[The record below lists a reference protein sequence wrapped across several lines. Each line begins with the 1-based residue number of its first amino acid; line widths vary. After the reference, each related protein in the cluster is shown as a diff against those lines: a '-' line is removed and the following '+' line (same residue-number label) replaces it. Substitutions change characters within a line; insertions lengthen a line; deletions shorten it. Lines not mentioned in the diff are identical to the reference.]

1 MTIWVAATWWTGPGS
16 MPRLPPPAGPPPGV
30 RRYLSLDAS
39 GTFALSSAAC
49 FADAVGRAAELG
61 FTDVF
66 THWPRPSGWYAGDE
80 SVLETVVA
88 DFVAAS
94 R

>member
-1 MTIWVAATWWTGPGS
+1 LPRPGG
-16 MPRLPPPAGPPPGV
+16 RALV
-30 RRYLSLDAS
+30 RCRACRRRRDLRRGAPYLSLDAS

>member
-1 MTIWVAATWWTGPGS
+1 VDGPWFDAA
-16 MPRLPPPAGPPPGV
+16 LAAAGGTSAGV

-80 SVLETVVA
+80 SVLETVA
-88 DFVAAS
+88 AGFVAAN